1 MDSLIPVAAQSST
14 ENIQEVALAID
25 PTTTKDMARLRITN
39 ANELNKISP
48 ALNLPLSII

>member
-25 PTTTKDMARLRITN
+25 PTTTKDMARLGITN
-39 ANELNKISP
+39 CQLIKQNFTRA
-48 ALNLPLSII
+48 